1 MRFIIG
7 RIIIMDTNQYTIMKY
22 HAVYLTNYG
31 HEIIGQVAFDSY
43 EQAIEIAT
51 SVAEAFNHTVKYIIA
66 KPC

>member
-1 MRFIIG
+1 
-7 RIIIMDTNQYTIMKY
+7 MKF